1 MWAALARLRGPA
13 SARLALAMLAPLCA
27 CQRSEGEAEPG
38 SRALYELERLSFV
51 PPAACTLLPNSDLSL
66 TRAIVIDRFEFT
78 RADLA
83 HYWPARARRAAD
95 LLADFRDGAVLDGPE
110 RADWPAWM
118 DFHEAVEL
126 AALRG
131 MRLPTPIEWLHVA
144 VGRRDYQKPWGGPG
158 REFFAN
164 TWVRQDGKDFSL
176 NSPCKV
182 GTYENGRSRPFGCY
196 DLLGNVW
203 EWVDGIVM
211 PCIPAP
217 EDRTGPPDDWA
228 GSKASVLGGA
238 YDTPWRPTYELDRT
252 INQQRFHA
260 QTLDKDTLG
269 PSFGARMCADAE
281 PYLWAAAERWGRGE
295 DARARV
301 RAVGLRW
308 ARDDALARAALK
320 ALLAE
325 LRARPGAPAGLA
337 WLEEGVLAEP

>member
-1 MWAALARLRGPA
+1 MRAGMAVGSTRARATPAL
-13 SARLALAMLAPLCA
+13 LALLAACA
-27 CQRSEGEAEPG
+27 RFDDNG
-38 SRALYELERLSFV
+38 SAARALYELERLSFV

-66 TRAIVIDRFEFT
+66 ARAIVIDRFEFT

-83 HYWPARARRAAD
+83 HHWPGRARRADAV
-95 LLADFRDGAVLDGPE
+95 AAEFRDDAALDAPE
-110 RADWPAWM
+110 RADWPAWI
-118 DFHEAVEL
+118 DFHEAEEL

-131 MRLPTPIEWLHVA
+131 MRLPTPTEWLHVA

-164 TWVRQDGKDFSL
+164 TWVRQGGKDFGL
-176 NSPCKV
+176 NSPCNV

-203 EWVDGIVM
+203 EWVDGVVL

-217 EDRTGPPDDWA
+217 EDRDGAPDDY
-228 GSKASVLGGA
+228 GGTKTSVMGGA

-260 QTLDKDTLG
+260 QTLDKRTLG

-281 PYLWAAAERWGRGE
+281 PYLWAMAARWGRGE
-295 DARARV
+295 AVRVRV

-308 ARDDALARAALK
+308 ARDDALARSALK
-320 ALLAE
+320 TLLAD
-325 LRARPGAPAGLA
+325 LRARTGAPEGLA
-337 WLEEGVLAEP
+337 WLEAGVQSEP